1 MKELPPEFI
10 KELKS
15 IVGPSSLL
23 TKPEELL
30 VYEQDGL
37 TIYKGRASAAVLP
50 RSTEQVSQI
59 VALCYR
65 HKVLF
70 IARGAGTSLSGGT
83 IPIEGGII
91 IEFALMNKVLEIDLE
106 NGLALVEAGAANL
119 SVTQAVSSSGYFYAP
134 DPSSQL
140 VCTIGGNISHNSGGP
155 HTLKYGV
162 TTHNLVAAEVV
173 LANGDILWL
182 GSKSPDN
189 IGYDLLSLLAGSD
202 GTLVVVTKALL
213 KIIRKPQ
220 EVRTIMASFQ
230 TPEDASKTVSD
241 IIAAG
246 VLPSAVEMMDN
257 LVIRAVEES
266 IHAAGYPKEAGAILL
281 VEVDGR
287 VEDVENAAATVLQIC
302 KSNRAKHVKVAT
314 DKNEK
319 SKLWAGRKGAFA
331 SMGRLGPNYIVQDGV
346 IPRTKLPE
354 ILSKVYQ
361 ISRNYSLKIA
371 NVFHAGDGNLHPLI
385 IYDAEKGE
393 TEKAV
398 RASAETLKICVE
410 VGGTITGEHGIG
422 IEKRDLMPL
431 IFDKN
436 DLDNMM
442 KIKEVFDPE
451 RLCNPCKTLP
461 FGSRCA
467 ELSPSPKIVLES

>member
-1 MKELPPEFI
+1 MKELSPEFLQA
-10 KELKS
+10 LKA
-15 IVGPSSLL
+15 IVEPTSLL
-23 TKPEELL
+23 TRPEELL
-30 VYEQDGL
+30 VYDQDGL

-50 RSTEQVSQI
+50 RTTEQVAKI
-59 VALCYR
+59 VALCNK
-65 HKVLF
+65 HKVPF

-83 IPIEGGII
+83 IPTEGGVI
-91 IEFALMNKVLEIDLE
+91 IEFALMNHILEVDLE
-106 NGLALVEAGAANL
+106 NGLVLVEAGTANL
-119 SVTQAVSSSGYFYAP
+119 SISEKVAASGYFYAP

-162 TTHNLVAAEVV
+162 TTHNIVAAEII
-173 LANGDILWL
+173 LANGEIFWF
-182 GSKSPDN
+182 GSKAPDR

-202 GTLVVVTKALL
+202 GTLAIVTKALL
-213 KIIRKPQ
+213 KIIPKPQ
-220 EVRTIMASFQ
+220 DVRTMMASFE
-230 TPEDASKTVSD
+230 TPEDASRTVSD

-257 LVIRAVEES
+257 LVIGAVEDS
-266 IHAAGYPKEAGAILL
+266 IHAAGYPRDAGAVLL

-287 VEDVENAAATVLQIC
+287 IEDVEDGIGKVLKIC
-302 KSNRAKHVKVAT
+302 KANRAKQVKVAA
-314 DKNEK
+314 DEHERKR
-319 SKLWAGRKGAFA
+319 LWAGRKGAFA

-354 ILSKVYQ
+354 ILAKVYQ
-361 ISRNYSLKIA
+361 ISNRYSLKIA

-398 RASAETLKICVE
+398 KASGETLKICVE

-422 IEKRDLMPL
+422 IEKRDLMPM
-431 IFDKN
+431 IFN
-436 DLDNMM
+436 EVDLDMMM
-442 KIKEVFDPE
+442 KVKETFDPE

-467 ELSPSPKIVLES
+467 ELFPSPKIEK

>member
-1 MKELPPEFI
+1 MKELSPEFLQA
-10 KELKS
+10 LKA
-15 IVGPSSLL
+15 IVEPTSLL
-23 TKPEELL
+23 TRPEELL
-30 VYEQDGL
+30 VYDQDGL

-50 RSTEQVSQI
+50 RTTEQVAKI
-59 VALCYR
+59 VALCNK
-65 HKVLF
+65 HKVPF

-83 IPIEGGII
+83 IPTEGGVI
-91 IEFALMNKVLEIDLE
+91 IEFALMNHILEVDLE
-106 NGLALVEAGAANL
+106 NGLVLVEAGTANL
-119 SVTQAVSSSGYFYAP
+119 SISEKVAASGYFYAP

-162 TTHNLVAAEVV
+162 TTHNIVAAEII
-173 LANGDILWL
+173 LANGEIFWF
-182 GSKSPDN
+182 GSKAPDR

-202 GTLVVVTKALL
+202 GTLAIVTKALL
-213 KIIRKPQ
+213 KIIPKPQ
-220 EVRTIMASFQ
+220 DVRTMMASFE
-230 TPEDASKTVSD
+230 TPEDASRTVSD

-257 LVIRAVEES
+257 LVIGAVEDS
-266 IHAAGYPKEAGAILL
+266 IHAAGYPRDAGAVLL

-287 VEDVENAAATVLQIC
+287 IEDVEGGIGKVLKIC
-302 KSNRAKHVKVAT
+302 RANSAKQVKVAA
-314 DKNEK
+314 DEHERK
-319 SKLWAGRKGAFA
+319 KLWAGRKGAFA

-354 ILSKVYQ
+354 ILAKVYQ
-361 ISRNYSLKIA
+361 ISNRYSLKIA

-385 IYDAEKGE
+385 IYDAAKGE

-398 RASAETLKICVE
+398 KASGETLKICVE

-422 IEKRDLMPL
+422 IEKRDLMPM
-431 IFDKN
+431 IFN
-436 DLDNMM
+436 EVDLDMMM
-442 KIKEVFDPE
+442 KVKETFDPE

-467 ELSPSPKIVLES
+467 ELFPSPKIEK

>member
-1 MKELPPEFI
+1 MKELSPEFLQA
-10 KELKS
+10 LKA
-15 IVGPSSLL
+15 IVEPTSLL
-23 TKPEELL
+23 TRPEELL
-30 VYEQDGL
+30 VYDQDGL

-50 RSTEQVSQI
+50 KSTEQVAKI
-59 VALCYR
+59 VALCNN
-65 HKVLF
+65 HKVPF

-83 IPIEGGII
+83 IPTEGGVI
-91 IEFALMNKVLEIDLE
+91 IEFALMNHILEVDLE
-106 NGLALVEAGAANL
+106 NGLVLVEAGTANL
-119 SVTQAVSSSGYFYAP
+119 SISEKVATSGYFYAP

-162 TTHNLVAAEVV
+162 TTHNIVAAEII
-173 LANGDILWL
+173 LANGEIFWF
-182 GSKSPDN
+182 GSKAPDR

-202 GTLVVVTKALL
+202 GTLAIVTKALL
-213 KIIRKPQ
+213 KIIPKPQ
-220 EVRTIMASFQ
+220 DVRTMMASFE
-230 TPEDASKTVSD
+230 TPEDASRTVSD

-257 LVIRAVEES
+257 LVIGAVEDS
-266 IHAAGYPKEAGAILL
+266 IHAAGYPRDAGAVLL

-287 VEDVENAAATVLQIC
+287 IEDVEGGIGKVLKIC
-302 KSNRAKHVKVAT
+302 RANSAKQVKVAA
-314 DKNEK
+314 DEHERK
-319 SKLWAGRKGAFA
+319 KLWAGRKGAFA

-354 ILSKVYQ
+354 ILAKVYQ
-361 ISRNYSLKIA
+361 ISNRYSLKIA

-398 RASAETLKICVE
+398 RASGETLKICVE

-422 IEKRDLMPL
+422 IEKRDLMPM
-431 IFDKN
+431 IFN
-436 DLDNMM
+436 EVDLDMMM
-442 KIKEVFDPE
+442 KVKETFDPE

-467 ELSPSPKIVLES
+467 ELFPSPKIEK

>member
-1 MKELPPEFI
+1 MKELSPEFLQ
-10 KELKS
+10 ELKA
-15 IVGPSSLL
+15 IVEPTSLL
-23 TKPEELL
+23 TRPEELL
-30 VYEQDGL
+30 VYDQDGL

-50 RSTEQVSQI
+50 RTTEQVAKI
-59 VALCYR
+59 VALCNK
-65 HKVLF
+65 HKVPF

-83 IPIEGGII
+83 IPTEGGVI
-91 IEFALMNKVLEIDLE
+91 IEFALMNHILEVDLE
-106 NGLALVEAGAANL
+106 NGLVLVEAGTANL
-119 SVTQAVSSSGYFYAP
+119 SISEKVAASGYFYAP

-162 TTHNLVAAEVV
+162 TTHNLVAAEII
-173 LANGDILWL
+173 LANGEIFWL
-182 GSKSPDN
+182 GSKAPDR

-202 GTLVVVTKALL
+202 GTLAIVTKALL
-213 KIIRKPQ
+213 KIIPKPQ
-220 EVRTIMASFQ
+220 DVRTMMASFE
-230 TPEDASKTVSD
+230 TPEDASRTVSN

-246 VLPSAVEMMDN
+246 VLPSAVEMMDD
-257 LVIRAVEES
+257 LVIGAVEDS
-266 IHAAGYPKEAGAILL
+266 IHAAGYPRDAGAVLL

-287 VEDVENAAATVLQIC
+287 IEDVEDGIGKVLKIC
-302 KSNRAKHVKVAT
+302 RANSAKQVKVAA
-314 DKNEK
+314 DEHERK
-319 SKLWAGRKGAFA
+319 KLWAGRKGAFA

-354 ILSKVYQ
+354 ILAKIYQ
-361 ISRNYSLKIA
+361 ISNHYSLKIA

-385 IYDAEKGE
+385 IYDAAKGE

-398 RASAETLKICVE
+398 RASGETLKICVD

-422 IEKRDLMPL
+422 IEKRDLMPM
-431 IFDKN
+431 IFN
-436 DLDNMM
+436 GVDLDMMM
-442 KIKEVFDPE
+442 KVKETFDPE

-467 ELSPSPKIVLES
+467 ELFPSPKIEK

>member
-1 MKELPPEFI
+1 MKELSPEFLQA
-10 KELKS
+10 LKA
-15 IVGPSSLL
+15 IVEPTSLL
-23 TKPEELL
+23 TRPEELL
-30 VYEQDGL
+30 VYDQDGL

-50 RSTEQVSQI
+50 RTTEQVAKI
-59 VALCYR
+59 VALCNK
-65 HKVLF
+65 HKVPF

-83 IPIEGGII
+83 IPTEGGVI
-91 IEFALMNKVLEIDLE
+91 IEFALMNHILEVDLE
-106 NGLALVEAGAANL
+106 NGLVLVEAGTANL
-119 SVTQAVSSSGYFYAP
+119 SISEKVAASGYFYAP

-140 VCTIGGNISHNSGGP
+140 VCTIGGNISHNSGWP

-162 TTHNLVAAEVV
+162 TTHNIVAAEII
-173 LANGDILWL
+173 LANGEIFWF
-182 GSKSPDN
+182 GSKAPDR

-202 GTLVVVTKALL
+202 GTLAIVTKALL
-213 KIIRKPQ
+213 KIIPKPQ
-220 EVRTIMASFQ
+220 DVRTMMASFE
-230 TPEDASKTVSD
+230 TPEDASRTVSD

-257 LVIRAVEES
+257 LVIGAVEDS
-266 IHAAGYPKEAGAILL
+266 IHAAGYPRDAGAVLL

-287 VEDVENAAATVLQIC
+287 IEDVEGGIGKVLKIC
-302 KSNRAKHVKVAT
+302 RGNSAKQVKVAA
-314 DKNEK
+314 DEHERKR
-319 SKLWAGRKGAFA
+319 LWAGRKGAFA

-354 ILSKVYQ
+354 ILAKVYQ
-361 ISRNYSLKIA
+361 ISNRYSLKIA

-398 RASAETLKICVE
+398 RASGETLKICVE

-422 IEKRDLMPL
+422 IEKRDLMPM
-431 IFDKN
+431 IFN
-436 DLDNMM
+436 EVDLDMMM
-442 KIKEVFDPE
+442 KVKETFDPE

-467 ELSPSPKIVLES
+467 ELFPSPKIEK

>member
-1 MKELPPEFI
+1 MKELSPEFLQA
-10 KELKS
+10 LKA
-15 IVGPSSLL
+15 IVEPTSLL
-23 TKPEELL
+23 TRPEELL
-30 VYEQDGL
+30 VYDQDGL

-50 RSTEQVSQI
+50 RTTEQVAKI
-59 VALCYR
+59 VALCNK
-65 HKVLF
+65 HKVPF

-83 IPIEGGII
+83 IPTEGGVI
-91 IEFALMNKVLEIDLE
+91 IEFALMNHILEVDLE
-106 NGLALVEAGAANL
+106 NGLVLVEAGTANL
-119 SVTQAVSSSGYFYAP
+119 SISEKVAASGYFYAP

-162 TTHNLVAAEVV
+162 TTHNIVAAEII
-173 LANGDILWL
+173 LANGEIFWF
-182 GSKSPDN
+182 GSKAPDR

-202 GTLVVVTKALL
+202 GTLAIVTKALL
-213 KIIRKPQ
+213 KIIPKPQ
-220 EVRTIMASFQ
+220 DVRTMMASFE
-230 TPEDASKTVSD
+230 TPEDASRTVSD

-257 LVIRAVEES
+257 LVIGAVEDS
-266 IHAAGYPKEAGAILL
+266 IHAAGYPRDAGAVLL

-287 VEDVENAAATVLQIC
+287 IEDVEGGIGKVLKIC
-302 KSNRAKHVKVAT
+302 KANRAKQVKVAA
-314 DKNEK
+314 DEHERKR
-319 SKLWAGRKGAFA
+319 LWAGRKGAFA

-354 ILSKVYQ
+354 ILAKVYQ
-361 ISRNYSLKIA
+361 ISNRYSLKIA

-398 RASAETLKICVE
+398 RASGETLKICVE

-422 IEKRDLMPL
+422 IEKRDLMPM
-431 IFDKN
+431 IFN
-436 DLDNMM
+436 EVDLDMMM
-442 KIKEVFDPE
+442 KVKETFDPE

-467 ELSPSPKIVLES
+467 ELFPSPKIEK